1 MVDFLRRKFIK
12 NYEDV
17 TNQKVRDA
25 HGKLACVGGIISN
38 LVLFIMKFTIGLLTG
53 SVSIVG
59 DSVNNISDMG
69 SSVVTLIGF
78 KMSNAPADKEHPY
91 GHERIEYIAG
101 LIVSIIILVVGFQL
115 LMQSITAIKDNT
127 KSELSIVAFIIL
139 GISII
144 IKLLQGLFYKQ
155 IGKKINSVALE
166 ATAADSINDV
176 VSTSVILIGS
186 LIIYFFPNIPF
197 SLDGVLGILVAI
209 FILISGI
216 KMVKETVDPLIGVTP
231 DHEYIQNILNDIKKY
246 KVVLGVHDV
255 RCHMYGPTK
264 SFMTLHVEVDSSK
277 DLLLIHDEIDNIER
291 EIGNKYQLELTI
303 HMDPIDINDK
313 YSLELKAKLTILMDE
328 LNLHFHDFR
337 IVKGDSHTNVLF
349 DVVVPFKYKLTEE
362 EIKTKVEEYFKD
374 NKQKLYFIINFD
386 GEYID

>member
-386 GEYID
+386 GKYID

>member
-264 SFMTLHVEVDSSK
+264 SFMTLHVEVDSTK

>member
-59 DSVNNISDMG
+59 DSVNNVSDMG

-264 SFMTLHVEVDSSK
+264 SFMTLHVEVDSTK

>member
-115 LMQSITAIKDNT
+115 LMQTITAIKDNT

>member
-303 HMDPIDINDK
+303 HMDPIDINDS
-313 YSLELKAKLTILMDE
+313 YSLELKAKLAILIDE

>member
-59 DSVNNISDMG
+59 DSVNNVSDMG

-277 DLLLIHDEIDNIER
+277 YLLLIHDEIDNIER

>member
-115 LMQSITAIKDNT
+115 LMQSVTAIKDNT

>member
-1 MVDFLRRKFIK
+1 MKEQIRKK
-12 NYEDV
+12 
-17 TNQKVRDA
+17 
-25 HGKLACVGGIISN
+25 
-38 LVLFIMKFTIGLLTG
+38 LLTLQDLKYKEFH
-53 SVSIVG
+53 SSICPNT
-59 DSVNNISDMG
+59 DNI
-69 SSVVTLIGF
+69 IGI
-78 KMSNAPADKEHPY
+78 
-91 GHERIEYIAG
+91 RIPVLRAY
-101 LIVSIIILVVGFQL
+101 
-115 LMQSITAIKDNT
+115 T
-127 KSELSIVAFIIL
+127 K
-139 GISII
+139 
-144 IKLLQGLFYKQ
+144 KLLQQYNGKDLLKQ
-155 IGKKINSVALE
+155 IGDKYYEEIMLQGM
-166 ATAADSINDV
+166 
-176 VSTSVILIGS
+176 LIG
-186 LIIYFFPNIPF
+186 LEKDNN
-197 SLDGVLGILVAI
+197 
-209 FILISGI
+209 
-216 KMVKETVDPLIGVTP
+216 
-231 DHEYIQNILNDIKKY
+231 IQNILNDIKKY

-303 HMDPIDINDK
+303 HMDPIDINDS

>member
-144 IKLLQGLFYKQ
+144 IKLLQVLFYKQ

-303 HMDPIDINDK
+303 HMDPIDINDS
-313 YSLELKAKLTILMDE
+313 YSLELKAKLAILMDE

>member
-197 SLDGVLGILVAI
+197 SLDGVLGILVAF

>member
-197 SLDGVLGILVAI
+197 S
-209 FILISGI
+209 
-216 KMVKETVDPLIGVTP
+216 
-231 DHEYIQNILNDIKKY
+231 
-246 KVVLGVHDV
+246 
-255 RCHMYGPTK
+255 
-264 SFMTLHVEVDSSK
+264 
-277 DLLLIHDEIDNIER
+277 
-291 EIGNKYQLELTI
+291 
-303 HMDPIDINDK
+303 
-313 YSLELKAKLTILMDE
+313 
-328 LNLHFHDFR
+328 
-337 IVKGDSHTNVLF
+337 
-349 DVVVPFKYKLTEE
+349 
-362 EIKTKVEEYFKD
+362 
-374 NKQKLYFIINFD
+374 
-386 GEYID
+386 

>member
-59 DSVNNISDMG
+59 DSVNNVSDMG

-127 KSELSIVAFIIL
+127 KSELSIVVFIIL